1 MERERGRRADGKGMA
16 RDERERFDCTTLG
29 KILEELTAVGTRIVQ
44 FPRYGNDLFY
54 LLLL

>member
-1 MERERGRRADGKGMA
+1 VERERGRRADGKGMA